1 MLQNIEEI
9 SFKVKT
15 LEQRNSAYGE
25 IVRWAGD
32 LLIETAGISEKFK
45 MPDLQP
51 DQNSTPGQW
60 EQGRSFFNLSE
71 LILDWDQAGLL
82 YKRLVDLVGKREG
95 GRKQVKGLLKIMD
108 DGQEDISV
116 PMKAVLSSD
125 SETIEAFSK
134 KFKINSPVLSLLL
147 KLSLRPFL
155 LYISHTVTDYLDL
168 DRWHHGHCPVCGS
181 APGLADLSGEGGKR
195 RLHCSLCEATWA
207 YPRLRCPFCENDDSK
222 DLSYLKA
229 ENEEGLR
236 VDLCNRCGNYIKT
249 IDLRELDEPII
260 LPLDDIAT
268 WHLDMIAGENME
280 NKKTI
285 ISRST

>member
-15 LEQRNSAYGE
+15 LEKRNPAYGE
-25 IVRWAGD
+25 IVRWTGE
-32 LLIETAGISEKFK
+32 LLIETVKFSEKFT

-60 EQGRSFFNLSE
+60 EQGRSFLNLSE

-82 YKRLVDLVGKREG
+82 YKRLVDLVGKRED

-108 DGQEDISV
+108 DEQEDISV
-116 PMKAVLSSD
+116 LMKAVLSSD
-125 SETIEAFSK
+125 GETIEAFSK
-134 KFKINSPVLSLLL
+134 KFKIDSPVLSLLV

-155 LYISHTVTDYLDL
+155 LYISHTVMDYLDI
-168 DRWHHGHCPVCGS
+168 DRWHYGHCPVCGS
-181 APGLADLSGEGGKR
+181 APGLANLSGEGGKR

-207 YPRLRCPFCENDDSK
+207 YPRLRCPFCETDDSK

-236 VDLCNRCGNYIKT
+236 VDLCSRCGNYIKT
-249 IDLRELDEPII
+249 MDLRELDEPII
-260 LPLDDIAT
+260 VPLDDIAT

-280 NKKTI
+280 NKGADLA
-285 ISRST
+285 RST

>member
-15 LEQRNSAYGE
+15 LEKRNSAYGE
-25 IVRWAGD
+25 IVRWTGD
-32 LLIETAGISEKFK
+32 LLIEATRFSEKFT

-60 EQGRSFFNLSE
+60 EQGRSFLNLSE

-82 YKRLVDLVGKREG
+82 YKRLVDLVGKRED

-108 DGQEDISV
+108 DEQENISV
-116 PMKAVLSSD
+116 LMKAVLSSD
-125 SETIEAFSK
+125 GETIEAFSK
-134 KFKINSPVLSLLL
+134 KYKINSPVLSLLL

-168 DRWHHGHCPVCGS
+168 ERWNYGHCPICGS
-181 APGLADLSGEGGKR
+181 APGLAHLSGEGGKR
-195 RLHCSLCEATWA
+195 SLHCSLCEATWA
-207 YPRLRCPFCENDDSK
+207 YPRLRCPGCENDDSK
-222 DLSYLKA
+222 DLSYLKG
-229 ENEEGLR
+229 ENEKGLR
-236 VDLCNRCGNYIKT
+236 VDFCNRCGNYIKT

-260 LPLDDIAT
+260 FLLDDIAT

-285 ISRST
+285 ITGST